1 MENMNLKDF
10 AEYIHSLG
18 RHCGDIRTCLFEG
31 GDTDNTMVL
40 VPDGM
45 QLVNVSD
52 TLPKYPRFKHENRRL
67 VDVASFIAYFN
78 EQKSPFSR
86 IFAQL
91 SKPPYCF
98 EGIIDYHATAGNT
111 PNWCHHRVTL
121 ALDTTDQ
128 FKHWVDH
135 SGATFSQDEF
145 TEFLK
150 DHRFDITAPD
160 NSQLLELIMHL
171 EATRECRAEGS
182 VRTNRGMTLSYTEI
196 TTAHRGDSVV
206 EVPDM
211 LTITVPMFQGGEE
224 IAIQADFKFR
234 IRDGRICFSYRLLNV
249 ERSIRAAVSAIRD
262 RIAKETE
269 TPVYL

>member
-1 MENMNLKDF
+1 MEDMNLKDF

-31 GDTDNTMVL
+31 GDTDNQMVL

-52 TLPKYPRFKHENRRL
+52 TLPKYPRFKHENLGL

-78 EQKSPFSR
+78 EQKSQFSR
-86 IFAQL
+86 IFAKL
-91 SKPPYCF
+91 TKPPYTF
-98 EGIIDYHATAGNT
+98 TGIIDYHATAGNT

-128 FKHWVDH
+128 FKHWIEN
-135 SGATFSQDEF
+135 SGETFSQDDF

-150 DHRFDITAPD
+150 DHRFDITAP
-160 NSQLLELIMHL
+160 
-171 EATRECRAEGS
+171 
-182 VRTNRGMTLSYTEI
+182 
-196 TTAHRGDSVV
+196 
-206 EVPDM
+206 
-211 LTITVPMFQGGEE
+211 MFQGGEE
-224 IAIQADFKFR
+224 VDIQADFKFR